1 VAVAQLLNSL
11 LGAFAW
17 PRRVADVDEGR
28 LEYLDGKTAQI
39 LCAVAQAVLGE
50 GFMSVVPE
58 FVYTVD
64 DYMAYQRQANRD
76 AFTQALLLA
85 ESPAFNLLNGGGL
98 HSFSRMSIEDRQ
110 AVLSRLRVSDKDLH
124 RNLYAA
130 FVNVSAATY
139 YASPAVWPSIQY
151 EGVSVDHPDIL
162 KRHPVPWRPAD
173 PRPIDK

>member
-1 VAVAQLLNSL
+1 LAQLLNAL

-17 PRRVADVDEGR
+17 PRKVADVDEGR

-39 LCAVAQAVLGE
+39 LCAVGQAVLGE
-50 GFMSVVPE
+50 SFLQVVPE

-98 HSFSRMSIEDRQ
+98 RSFSRMPVADRQ
-110 AVLSRLRVSDKDLH
+110 AVLSRLRASDKDLH

-130 FVNVSAATY
+130 FVNVSAATF
-139 YASPAVWPSIQY
+139 YASPATWPSIQY
-151 EGVSVDHPDIL
+151 DGVSVDHPEIL
-162 KRHPVPWRPAD
+162 NHPPPVPWRPPD
-173 PRPIDK
+173 PRPIDE